1 MSGVE
6 AKFLLFLYFVV
17 TFRSWVVSYRR
28 ALFVVVLV
36 CVRTHFFAVALLP
49 SAVVP
54 LGSDA
59 FTRDSKRI
67 MASGCAL
74 NIKIGECARPNTYKP
89 AKPVP
94 VPKTHSQAW
103 QIKSQV
109 PEPTWATDN
118 AIADEATSVAQA
130 WLSHPA
136 NKMQLPS
143 LQKMHDLDGDGLT
156 NRAEFEALLKAAG
169 SGSNANLLFDQM
181 DADGDGVLT
190 EAEIKALGQ
199 DRDGRARNRGGP

>member
-1 MSGVE
+1 
-6 AKFLLFLYFVV
+6 
-17 TFRSWVVSYRR
+17 
-28 ALFVVVLV
+28 
-36 CVRTHFFAVALLP
+36 
-49 SAVVP
+49 
-54 LGSDA
+54 
-59 FTRDSKRI
+59 
-67 MASGCAL
+67 MASGCNL
-74 NIKIGECARPNTYKP
+74 NIKIGEVARPSTYKLS
-89 AKPVP
+89 KPIP
-94 VPKTHSQAW
+94 TPKTHAQSW

-118 AIADEATSVAQA
+118 AIAEEATSVAQA

-143 LQKMHDLDGDGLT
+143 LQKMHDVDGDGLT
-156 NRAEFEALLKAAG
+156 NRDEFKELLKAVG
-169 SGSNANLLFDQM
+169 QGGDSDLLFSQM